1 MNILLIGWS
10 GVTGRFVLEKLIDA
24 EACKEVILWGR
35 KKPDVISEKL
45 FVYDGK
51 PEELVPKLEKVDAV
65 ICCLGTTMKTA
76 GSKQNFLAVDF
87 DLPLLFAQ
95 MAKNAGVKKFALMS
109 AVGAKTN
116 TTNFYL
122 KTKGELEKEIIALG
136 FSRTDI
142 FRPSLLLG
150 KRKEKRIGES
160 IAKAIAPLFN
170 PFMVGGLS
178 IYKSIKSETVAQA
191 IVNAVLLQSKSGVFI
206 HHYNEMR
213 NQQ

>member
-150 KRKEKRIGES
+150 PRKEKRIGES
-160 IAKAIAPLFN
+160 IAKVIAPLFN
-170 PFMVGGLS
+170 PFMIGSLS

-191 IVNAVLLQSKSGVFI
+191 MVNAVMLQNKSGVFI
-206 HHYNEMR
+206 HHYNDMR
-213 NQQ
+213 K